1 VVAAVIVVLAAG
13 LASPGQAAD
22 DEASLRKE
30 LLALNDITGEDAM
43 RGEILILLEDR
54 GRSKKLLTVAALM
67 IKEKKPP
74 FNYNAAYILARVA
87 QRLKDY
93 DTSGALYRICADE
106 ATRLKSGTK
115 IGQAFGGLIAV
126 FYESGKYGES
136 EKLCREFLEMRGD
149 ETVRRLK
156 PVVLRQMI
164 QSLAKQGK
172 TEDANKLLD
181 NLLKAQPDNWL
192 MLELRGWVQR
202 EAGQYDEAARTY
214 EAVLDRIMKDSELE
228 KDEKAGFVSEVRYL
242 LSGVYVDAHQPNKA
256 ADQLK
261 ALLKEEPDNPSYNN
275 DLGYIWADH
284 DMNFEEAEKL
294 IRKALAEDRKQ
305 KQKAN
310 PDLKPD
316 QIKDNAAY
324 LDSLGWVLF
333 KQKRFEE
340 AKKSLE
346 QAVKEP
352 EGQHVEI
359 LDHLAQVYMA
369 IGDKTAA
376 VAAWKKGLEVA
387 GPSRREQQQK
397 ASVEKK
403 LKDLK

>member
-1 VVAAVIVVLAAG
+1 
-13 LASPGQAAD
+13 
-22 DEASLRKE
+22 
-30 LLALNDITGEDAM
+30 
-43 RGEILILLEDR
+43 
-54 GRSKKLLTVAALM
+54 
-67 IKEKKPP
+67 
-74 FNYNAAYILARVA
+74 
-87 QRLKDY
+87 
-93 DTSGALYRICADE
+93 
-106 ATRLKSGTK
+106 
-115 IGQAFGGLIAV
+115 
-126 FYESGKYGES
+126 
-136 EKLCREFLEMRGD
+136 
-149 ETVRRLK
+149 
-156 PVVLRQMI
+156 
-164 QSLAKQGK
+164 
-172 TEDANKLLD
+172 
-181 NLLKAQPDNWL
+181 
-192 MLELRGWVQR
+192 
-202 EAGQYDEAARTY
+202 
-214 EAVLDRIMKDSELE
+214 
-228 KDEKAGFVSEVRYL
+228 
-242 LSGVYVDAHQPNKA
+242 
-256 ADQLK
+256 
-261 ALLKEEPDNPSYNN
+261 
-275 DLGYIWADH
+275 
-284 DMNFEEAEKL
+284 MNFEEAEKL